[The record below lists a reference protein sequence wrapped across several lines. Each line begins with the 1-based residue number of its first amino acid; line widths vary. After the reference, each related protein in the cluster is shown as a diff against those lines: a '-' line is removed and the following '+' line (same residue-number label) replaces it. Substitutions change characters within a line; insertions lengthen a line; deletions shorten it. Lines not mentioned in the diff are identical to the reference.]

1 MEIYNSTS
9 FQFAILNGRLNYPA
23 YSATFIIKGLF
34 SLSNNSVLSAEEE
47 QPYATGDQ
55 YYTDDDDQVG
65 GIRYASDFV
74 YYKSQ
79 TDVSLVGHCYA
90 PQGKKTASCLTQFM
104 LAQKSMNLHVF
115 GDRFWI
121 RNAGGF
127 FATEPIPF
135 EKVELRY
142 ENSFGGAIIEGNPI
156 GKGSAKTILANGST
170 VWPLPNIEYPRQ
182 RITSPKQIPV
192 PAGFGP
198 LNSGWSLR
206 KNKLGTY
213 DKHWLEKKWPWFP
226 DDFDPAYFNSS
237 PQAMQISGYLIGD
250 ESLQFSN
257 LHPEI
262 SDYRTTLPGIKVRCF
277 TRTHSKDP
285 SIGKSF
291 QEINMELDTLA
302 IDMDAEQATLVWRGW
317 SRTDSEEMQD
327 IQDILVVA
335 ENVEDDPMSID
346 EGYVLL
352 QKCKS
357 ELDEGYAAEEPE
369 NIVTDA
375 GSENEGFD
383 VDAIIAQ
390 AEEESRKLLIE
401 SGIDPDNPPEPTEED
416 MAQQAALLAEMGID
430 DSESLPLTR
439 AQVERDVFDRK
450 GFFQK
455 DLSDLDLNGIDFRG
469 IDLREANL
477 SSMVLTDSDF
487 STANLSGAILS
498 GSNFH
503 KTSFKN
509 ACLYEA
515 DMTEADISEVN
526 FTGAN
531 LEDAVLESC
540 KANSANFNNVQASGA
555 DFRNAKLRNGSFINA
570 DLRRAS
576 FESADL
582 NHVNMENSRLQN
594 ITLNKAAAIYGNF
607 TKADMT
613 GVRASDNCDFSGAV
627 FKGCQM
633 EGANFESARCIQA
646 DFSYADMHDANLIS
660 ADLTDA
666 NFKCSD
672 LRQSKLAKANMDGTC
687 MMQCNLYEASLEKAM
702 LKNADF
708 RLANLY
714 GAEFLDAEITHTN
727 FTQANIKMT
736 KLNAT
741 K

>member
-1 MEIYNSTS
+1 MEIYNCTD
-9 FQFAILNGRLNYPA
+9 FQFAILNGRLDYPG

-34 SLSNNSVLSAEEE
+34 RLNNGDVLRAEEE
-47 QPYATGDQ
+47 QPYAMGDQ
-55 YYTDDDDQVG
+55 YYADDDHQVG

-74 YYKSQ
+74 YYKPQ

-90 PQGKKTASCLTQFM
+90 PQGQKTASCLTQFM
-104 LAQKSMNLHVF
+104 LAEKSMNLHVF

-121 RNAGGF
+121 RNASGYF
-127 FATEPIPF
+127 STKPIPF
-135 EKVELRY
+135 EKIELRY
-142 ENSFGGAIIEGNPI
+142 ENSFGGAVIEGNPI
-156 GKGSAKTILANGST
+156 GKGSARTVLANGST
-170 VWPLPNIEYPRQ
+170 VWPLPNIESPRQ
-182 RITSPKQIPV
+182 HITSPKQVPV

-206 KNKLGTY
+206 KSKLGTY

-237 PQAMQISGYLIGD
+237 PQAMQISGYLSGD

-262 SDYRTTLPGIKVRCF
+262 SDYHTTLPRIKIRCF

-335 ENVEDDPMSID
+335 ENIEGDPMSVD
-346 EGYVLL
+346 EGYALL

-357 ELDEGYAAEEPE
+357 ELDERYTAEEPE
-369 NIVTDA
+369 DNVTEA
-375 GSENEGFD
+375 GSENEDFD
-383 VDAIIAQ
+383 VDAILAQ
-390 AEEESRKLLIE
+390 AEEDSRKLLIE
-401 SGIDPDNPPEPTEED
+401 SGVDPDNLPEPTKED
-416 MAQQAALLAEMGID
+416 IAQQAVLLAEMGLD
-430 DSESLPLTR
+430 DSEFLPLTR
-439 AQVERDVFDRK
+439 EQVERNIIDGK
-450 GFFQK
+450 SFFQK
-455 DLSDLDLNGIDFRG
+455 DLSDLDLNGIDFHG

-477 SSMVLTDSDF
+477 SNMILNNSNF
-487 STANLSGAILS
+487 STANLSGAILN
-498 GSNFH
+498 GSDFH

-509 ACLYEA
+509 ACLQEA
-515 DMTEADISEVN
+515 DMTDADLSEVN

-531 LEDAVLESC
+531 MEDAVLESC
-540 KANSANFNNVQASGA
+540 KADSANFNNVQASGA
-555 DFRNAKLRNGSFINA
+555 DFRNAKLRSGSFINA
-570 DLRRAS
+570 NLPRAS

-582 NHVNMENSRLQN
+582 NHVNMESSRLQN
-594 ITLNKAAAIYGNF
+594 ITLNKATAIYGNF

-613 GVRASDNCDFSGAV
+613 GVRASDNCDFSGAI

-633 EGANFESARCIQA
+633 EGANFESARCIQT
-646 DFSYADMHDANLIS
+646 DFSYADMHDVNLIS

-672 LRQSKLAKANMDGTC
+672 LRQSKLAKAHFDGTC
-687 MMQCNLYEASLEKAM
+687 MMQCNLYEASLEKAI
-702 LKNADF
+702 LKNTDF

-714 GAEFLDAEITHTN
+714 GAELLGAEITHTN
-727 FTQANIKMT
+727 FSQANIKMT
-736 KLNAT
+736 KLSTT